1 LSNSTDK
8 NQIYRGYH
16 QHELEIFN
24 RFRPEPVPNEVGFVT
39 DFLNVRTRA
48 ALLWEDVRGLGGQRI
63 SLPIPGDYR
72 AEAIEWLGL
81 LRSVAD
87 AREEYVVMEL
97 GAGHGPWL
105 VSGAAAARH
114 IGLNTWRLYGVEAD
128 PDRFAFMCQHFRDN
142 GINPDAHTLLNAAVG
157 ARAGRARWPRVA
169 DPFNEWAVRPAL
181 DNNAADASY
190 NGVRLSRW
198 VEIPVLPISDLLKRE
213 LRWNLVHIDLQ
224 GWEGEICA
232 AAADI
237 MDQRVQRLVVSL
249 HSRRLEGELLGLF
262 HSRSWV
268 LENEKPSRF
277 NYYTTAPTIENMTVL
292 DGVQV
297 WLNPHLSQN

>member
-1 LSNSTDK
+1 MSNSTDK

-39 DFLNVRTRA
+39 DFL
-48 ALLWEDVRGLGGQRI
+48 
-63 SLPIPGDYR
+63 GDYR

-128 PDRFAFMCQHFRDN
+128 ADRFAFMCQHFRDN

-157 ARAGRARWPRVA
+157 ARAGRARWPKVA

-198 VEIPVLPISDLLKRE
+198 V
-213 LRWNLVHIDLQ
+213 VHIDLQ

-237 MDQRVQRLVVSL
+237 MDQGVQRLVVSL

-268 LENEKPSRF
+268 LENRAVQRSRLWLCGLDSSKCHRPMK
-277 NYYTTAPTIENMTVL
+277 TAVGWRRRGFLRRGSM
-292 DGVQV
+292 
-297 WLNPHLSQN
+297 

>member
-1 LSNSTDK
+1 MSNSTDK

-114 IGLNTWRLYGVEAD
+114 IGLNTWRLYGVEDD

-157 ARAGRARWPRVA
+157 ASL
-169 DPFNEWAVRPAL
+169 NIS
-181 DNNAADASY
+181 NAS
-190 NGVRLSRW
+190 
-198 VEIPVLPISDLLKRE
+198 K
-213 LRWNLVHIDLQ
+213 
-224 GWEGEICA
+224 
-232 AAADI
+232 
-237 MDQRVQRLVVSL
+237 
-249 HSRRLEGELLGLF
+249 LGL
-262 HSRSWV
+262 
-268 LENEKPSRF
+268 
-277 NYYTTAPTIENMTVL
+277 
-292 DGVQV
+292 
-297 WLNPHLSQN
+297 

>member
-1 LSNSTDK
+1 MSNSTDK

-39 DFLNVRTRA
+39 DFL
-48 ALLWEDVRGLGGQRI
+48 
-63 SLPIPGDYR
+63 GDYR

-128 PDRFAFMCQHFRDN
+128 ADRFAFMCQHFRDN

-157 ARAGRARWPRVA
+157 ARAGRARWPKVA

-198 VEIPVLPISDLLKRE
+198 V
-213 LRWNLVHIDLQ
+213 VHIDLQ

-237 MDQRVQRLVVSL
+237 MDQGVQRLVVSL

-268 LENEKPSRF
+268 LENRAVQRSRLWLCGLDESEMPQA
-277 NYYTTAPTIENMTVL
+277 NENRRRMAA
-292 DGVQV
+292 
-297 WLNPHLSQN
+297 